1 MLWLDGLVQGVLLGG
16 LYAQYA
22 LGMALMFGVMRIVN
36 LTHGDLMILLALV
49 GISLAASYGLGPW
62 WVIMIVLVALGA
74 LIGMILQRVILNRVV
89 GADPLPSLI
98 ATFGLSIALQN
109 AMLQIWSADTR
120 SLDSGGL
127 AQASFQVGPLFI
139 GVLPLIVLIVA
150 TVLTGGLDGVLRFT
164 RFGRGLRAAAAD
176 VEAAALTGVNPK
188 RIYAGATAVAVAIL
202 GFAAVFQSMR
212 STVSPADGPF
222 QLIYAF
228 EAVIIGG
235 MGSVWGAFLG
245 AMVLGISQSIGF
257 RIDPGFGILAGHL
270 VFLTVLAVRPQGLL
284 GREMRV

>member
-1 MLWLDGLVQGVLLGG
+1 MQWLDGLVQGVLLGG

-36 LTHGDLMILLALV
+36 ITHGDLMILLALT
-49 GISLAASYGLGPW
+49 GISLAATFALGPW
-62 WVIMIVLVALGA
+62 TVLVVLVALGA
-74 LIGMILQRVILNRVV
+74 ILGLLLQRLILNRVV

-98 ATFGLSIALQN
+98 ATFGLSVALQN
-109 AMLQIWSADTR
+109 AMLQVWSADTR
-120 SLDSGGL
+120 SLGGGDI
-127 AQASFQVGPLFI
+127 AQASFQLGTLYV
-139 GVLPLIVLIVA
+139 GVLPVIVLA
-150 TVLTGGLDGVLRFT
+150 TATLLTGGLDATLRYT
-164 RFGRGLRAAAAD
+164 RFGRSLRAASAD
-176 VEAAALTGVNPK
+176 VEAAAMTGVNPK
-188 RIYAGATAVAVAIL
+188 GVYAGATAVAVAIL

-212 STVSPADGPF
+212 ATVAPADGPF

-235 MGSVWGAFLG
+235 MGSIWGAFLG

-270 VFLTVLAVRPQGLL
+270 VFLLILALRPQGLL
-284 GREMRV
+284 GKD